1 MSRAEEVVE
10 RVAKRWM
17 EDDDYDPHDHE
28 TRQAYYRSLY
38 FVARVLVTELGI
50 TAEMVEAVRTSV
62 TLLDEMAGRGE
73 YWSDVTD
80 TDRVEPAD
88 EAKKA
93 TALIVALSTLLE
105 IADG

>member
-38 FVARVLVTELGI
+38 FVARALVTELGI
-50 TAEMVEAVRTSV
+50 TAEMVKR
-62 TLLDEMAGRGE
+62 LRYNFGGQ
-73 YWSDVTD
+73 
-80 TDRVEPAD
+80 PNAD
-88 EAKKA
+88 ACIA
-93 TALIVALSTLLE
+93 SAAALSTLLE
-105 IADG
+105 IAEP